1 MDTFTATTRILVSGN
16 ECDNSEDDGQSIV
29 YMGRE
34 KREGG
39 MIRWNDQ
46 FNVSIYTLNK

>member
-29 YMGRE
+29 YRGGGGRKDDSME
-34 KREGG
+34 R
-39 MIRWNDQ
+39 
-46 FNVSIYTLNK
+46 SISN